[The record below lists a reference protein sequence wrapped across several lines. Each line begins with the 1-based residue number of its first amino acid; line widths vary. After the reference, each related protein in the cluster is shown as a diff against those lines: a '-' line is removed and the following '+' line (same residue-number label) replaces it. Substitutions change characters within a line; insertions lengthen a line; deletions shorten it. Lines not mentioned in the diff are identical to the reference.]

1 MNNLHKSSTTLLYNV
16 IKEFSIR
23 HVPFILIPLLLSGCT
38 KYATVTALKPS
49 ESTRTAHIKT
59 LSVGTFEQ
67 DTLALSQKIQ
77 TSLSNLHPYFTVI
90 SPHNNP
96 AGFVRG
102 AITSKSIDFNPYN
115 VERSECIDRE
125 CHKRR
130 TYRLICIT
138 KSSSLNATIQIVDS
152 KSHEILFASNEYTS
166 MEQNHCPDDPYT
178 ITSDED
184 HFALLSNQIA
194 QNFAN
199 RLIPSSVT
207 YHIELMD
214 KSDIPLTALQKEQF
228 ETVLN
233 EIENNRPDKALNSLQ
248 ALSNSIKSYVLE
260 YDLGVVFEIMGR
272 LDEAR
277 IHYRNADTMIS
288 QPMPLINNALSRIE
302 RSIYDRNAVALQIK
316 Q

>member
-1 MNNLHKSSTTLLYNV
+1 M
-16 IKEFSIR
+16 R
-23 HVPFILIPLLLSGCT
+23 HVPFILIPLLLAGCT

-67 DTLALSQKIQ
+67 DTLALSQKVQ
-77 TSLSNLHPYFTVI
+77 TSLSNLHPYFTVV
-90 SPHNNP
+90 SQRNNP

-130 TYRLICIT
+130 TYLLTCIT
-138 KSSSLNATIQIVDS
+138 KSSSLDATLQIVDS
-152 KSHEILFASNEYTS
+152 KTHEILFASNESAS
-166 MEQNHCPDDPYT
+166 MTQRHCPDDTYI

-184 HFALLSNQIA
+184 HLAHLSNQIA

-199 RLIPSSVT
+199 RLIPYSIT
-207 YHIELMD
+207 YNIELMD
-214 KSDIPLTALQKEQF
+214 KCNIELTSLQKEEF
-228 ETVLN
+228 ETALN
-233 EIENNRPDKALNSLQ
+233 EIKSNRPDKALSRLQ
-248 ALSNSIKSYVLE
+248 ALSMLIKSYVIE
-260 YDLGVVFEIMGR
+260 YDLGVVCEMMGK
-272 LDEAR
+272 LEEGR
-277 IHYRNADTMIS
+277 IHYQNADAMIT
-288 QPMPLINNALSRIE
+288 QPMPLITNALNRIE
-302 RSIYDRNAVALQIK
+302 QSIYDRNTVASQLK